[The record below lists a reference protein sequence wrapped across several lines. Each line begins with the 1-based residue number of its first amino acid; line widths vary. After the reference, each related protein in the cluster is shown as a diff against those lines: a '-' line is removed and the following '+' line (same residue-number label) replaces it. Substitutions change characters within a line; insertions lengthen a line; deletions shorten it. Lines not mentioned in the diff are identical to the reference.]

1 MKEEGKLAVW
11 WASLTVSEK
20 ERIASKV
27 ASKALGG
34 KYVQVHYPE
43 CSALWNELPQEEQQ
57 AIYNHCTDAH
67 GLLLQVWKNGNPFS

>member
-1 MKEEGKLAVW
+1 MKEERKLETW

-20 ERIASKV
+20 ERIAGKI

-43 CSALWNELPQEEQQ
+43 CSTLWNELSQEEQE
-57 AIYNHCTDAH
+57 AIYRHCTDAH
-67 GLLLQVWKNGNPFS
+67 GLLLQDWKTGHPFS